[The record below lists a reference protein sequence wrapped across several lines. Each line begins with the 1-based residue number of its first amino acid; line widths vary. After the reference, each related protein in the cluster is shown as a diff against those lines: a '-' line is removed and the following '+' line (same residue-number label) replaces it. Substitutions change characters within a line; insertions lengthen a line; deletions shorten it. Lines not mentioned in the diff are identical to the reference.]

1 MTTTMTTTTKE
12 APHHA
17 SYAAMRERVD
27 AKIAEEVRA
36 GAERPDAWWQ
46 APRCVLGHLLAVH
59 GSECVTCTADRGQR

>member
-1 MTTTMTTTTKE
+1 MTTTKE

-36 GAERPDAWWQ
+36 GADRPDAWWQ
-46 APRCVLGHLLAVH
+46 APRCVLGHLLAAH
-59 GSECVTCTADRGQR
+59 GEECATCTADRGQR

>member
-1 MTTTMTTTTKE
+1 MTTTTTKE

-36 GAERPDAWWQ
+36 GADRPDAWWQ
-46 APRCVLGHLLAVH
+46 APRCVLGHIAK
-59 GSECVTCTADRGQR
+59 SNASCPTCAADRGRS